1 MSLALATEDARKDR
15 EAGERI
21 SVKDTHVSMVMKRY
35 EDFVNYQKRQ
45 SGGSRDKIANDDG
58 RRPLP

>member
-1 MSLALATEDARKDR
+1 MSLALATEAGRKGR
-15 EAGERI
+15 QTGERI

-58 RRPLP
+58 RRPLN